1 MKQSYTVPV
10 RLSEELVRKLIYI
23 AQAEGRT
30 PNNQFTF
37 MLRNNIQYFEKTKG
51 RISPAALA
59 AIDLSPY
66 RDADGEEHPEDQPG
80 KPVERAEKKG
90 D

>member
-1 MKQSYTVPV
+1 MKQNYTIPV
-10 RLSEELVRKLIYI
+10 RLSEELARKLIYI

-66 RDADGEEHPEDQPG
+66 RDTAGEEMRGDRGPEENAGG
-80 KPVERAEKKG
+80 KE

>member
-1 MKQSYTVPV
+1 MKQNYTVPV
-10 RLSEELVRKLIYI
+10 RLSEELARKLIYI

-66 RDADGEEHPEDQPG
+66 RDTAGEEIREDRRPEESSGG
-80 KPVERAEKKG
+80 KE

>member
-1 MKQSYTVPV
+1 MKQNYTVPV
-10 RLSEELVRKLIYI
+10 RLSEELARKLIYI

-37 MLRNNIQYFEKTKG
+37 MLRNHIQYFEKTKG

-66 RDADGEEHPEDQPG
+66 RDTAGEEIREDRKPEETSGG
-80 KPVERAEKKG
+80 KE